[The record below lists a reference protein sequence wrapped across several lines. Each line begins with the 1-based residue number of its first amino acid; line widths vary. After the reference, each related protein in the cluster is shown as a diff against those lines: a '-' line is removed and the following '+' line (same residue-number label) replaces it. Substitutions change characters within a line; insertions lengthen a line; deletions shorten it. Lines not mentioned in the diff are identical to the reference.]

1 MLKLMMHGSEAELR
15 GKGHEAMEA
24 VEILQRVLDGELAG
38 DAYRGH
44 GKLHFAWEDLR
55 AGDAAR
61 ISWDTDR
68 GTFSLLICTASP
80 TGQPEGDMDSLELR
94 AWCRL
99 EGYNLGRDVVWLV
112 GNESV
117 EEAIDDL
124 SEMCE
129 RFVLQV
135 PAYAVDT
142 RWNERSK
149 AVRVVGCIDR
159 VD

>member
-1 MLKLMMHGSEAELR
+1 MLKLMMRGSETELR

-24 VEILQRVLDGELAG
+24 VEMLQRVLDGELAG

-44 GKLHFAWEDLR
+44 GKLRFSWDDWQT
-55 AGDAAR
+55 GDAGE
-61 ISWDTDR
+61 IEWDTDS
-68 GTFSLLICTASP
+68 GLFSLLIYTASR
-80 TGQPEGDMDSLELR
+80 TEQPEGDMDTLELR
-94 AWCRL
+94 AWCRI
-99 EGYNLGRDVVWLV
+99 EGYHLGRDVVWLV

-135 PAYAVDT
+135 PAYAVDA
-142 RWNERSK
+142 RWNKRSK
-149 AVRVVGCIDR
+149 AVRVVGCIER

>member
-1 MLKLMMHGSEAELR
+1 MLKLMISGSEAELR

-24 VEILQRVLDGELAG
+24 VEMLQRVLDGELAG
-38 DAYRGH
+38 DAYCGH
-44 GKLHFAWEDLR
+44 GKLRFAWDDLQTS
-55 AGDAAR
+55 DAAR
-61 ISWDTDR
+61 IDWDTDA
-68 GTFSLLICTASP
+68 GIFSMLVCTGSP
-80 TGQPEGDMDSLELR
+80 TEQPEGDMDSLDLR
-94 AWCRL
+94 AWCRM

-135 PAYAVDT
+135 PAYAVDARWT
-142 RWNERSK
+142 RRSK
-149 AVRVVGCIDR
+149 AVRVVGCIER